1 MENNTIDKSTNR
13 STLVSGSFWAAAEC
27 AYSFSQL
34 LTRPGPPN
42 RKELMRKIGTPVTIR
57 VDEATLAIARKRALA
72 LNKPLRSLLR
82 EIIEDVLKE
91 TQ

>member
-1 MENNTIDKSTNR
+1 
-13 STLVSGSFWAAAEC
+13 
-27 AYSFSQL
+27 
-34 LTRPGPPN
+34 
-42 RKELMRKIGTPVTIR
+42 MRKIGTPVTIR
-57 VDEATLAIARKRALA
+57 VNEDTLAIARKRALA